1 MNIIVEMGTDESKI
15 KEFLDVLTEYTNVKW
30 RGDEFCPK
38 GYAPN
43 DEDSFHLDIALEIF
57 DAYYFIVEDDILCW
71 DDEGVIRAIPTD
83 KFDKYESLDEVIK
96 DIKKKNNKLNIR
108 NAVIKATDDKY
119 GRILVNFLSEFTNVT
134 WNNGDKLEI
143 YGEEERY
150 ESKLGFDI
158 LKAIEGFEYLI
169 FIIEDNR
176 MTWDTDVYIDE
187 IKEERED
194 SQWYDSVS
202 EFLKSFSK

>member
-1 MNIIVEMGTDESKI
+1 MNIIVKMGTDESKI
-15 KEFLDVLTEYTNVKW
+15 KEFLDVLTVYTNVKW

-43 DEDSFHLDIALEIF
+43 DPEEFHLDIALKIF

-71 DDEGVIRAIPTD
+71 DDEGVIHAISTD
-83 KFDKYESLDEVIK
+83 KFDIYESLDEVIK
-96 DIKKKNNKLNIR
+96 DIKKDNKLNIR
-108 NAVIKATDDKY
+108 NAIIKATDDKY

-134 WNNGDKLEI
+134 WKGGDKLKV
-143 YGEEERY
+143 YNEEEY
-150 ESKLGFDI
+150 EDELGFEI
-158 LKAIEGFEYLI
+158 LKAIEGFKYLI
-169 FIIEDNR
+169 FIIEDNK
-176 MTWDTDVYIDE
+176 MTWDSDVYEDE
-187 IKEERED
+187 LKDVYVD

>member
-1 MNIIVEMGTDESKI
+1 MNIIVKIGTDESKI

-43 DEDSFHLDIALEIF
+43 DPEEFHLDIALKIF
-57 DAYYFIVEDDILCW
+57 DAYYFIIEDDILCW
-71 DDEGVIRAIPTD
+71 DDEGVIHVIPTD

-96 DIKKKNNKLNIR
+96 DIKKDNKLNIR

-134 WNNGDKLEI
+134 WNNGDKLKVYSKEE
-143 YGEEERY
+143 YEEE
-150 ESKLGFDI
+150 LGFKI
-158 LKAIEGFEYLI
+158 LKAIEGYKYLI
-169 FIIEDNR
+169 FIIKDNK
-176 MTWDTDVYIDE
+176 MTWDSDVYMNE
-187 IKEERED
+187 IKEEYKD

>member
-1 MNIIVEMGTDESKI
+1 MNIIVKMGTDELKI

-43 DEDSFHLDIALEIF
+43 DTDSFHLDIALKIF

-71 DDEGVIRAIPTD
+71 DDEGVIHAIPTD

-96 DIKKKNNKLNIR
+96 DIKKDNKLNIR
-108 NAVIKATDDKY
+108 NAVIKATDDKC
-119 GRILVNFLSEFTNVT
+119 GNVLVDFLREFTNVT
-134 WNNGDKLEI
+134 WHNGDKLKDSKK
-143 YGEEERY
+143 Y
-150 ESKLGFDI
+150 EDELGFEI
-158 LKAIEGFEYLI
+158 LRRVEGFKYLI
-169 FIIEDNR
+169 FIIKDNR
-176 MTWDTDVYIDE
+176 MSWDTDAYIDE
-187 IKEERED
+187 IKEERKD

>member
-1 MNIIVEMGTDESKI
+1 MNIIVKMGTDESKI
-15 KEFLDVLTEYTNVKW
+15 KEFLDVLTVYTNVKW

-43 DEDSFHLDIALEIF
+43 DKDEFHLDIALKIF

-71 DDEGVIRAIPTD
+71 DDEGVIHAISTD
-83 KFDKYESLDEVIK
+83 KFDIYESLDEVIK
-96 DIKKKNNKLNIR
+96 DIKKDNKLNIR

-134 WNNGDKLEI
+134 WKGGDKLKV
-143 YGEEERY
+143 YNEEEY
-150 ESKLGFDI
+150 EDELGFEI
-158 LKAIEGFEYLI
+158 LKAIEGFKYLI
-169 FIIEDNR
+169 FIIEDNK
-176 MTWDTDVYIDE
+176 MTWDSDVYEDE
-187 IKEERED
+187 LKDVYVD

>member
-1 MNIIVEMGTDESKI
+1 MNIIVKMGTDESKI
-15 KEFLDVLTEYTNVKW
+15 KEFLDVLTYYTNVKW

-57 DAYYFIVEDDILCW
+57 DAYYFIIEDDILCW
-71 DDEGVIRAIPTD
+71 DDEDVVHVIPTD
-83 KFDKYESLDEVIK
+83 KFDLYESLDEAIK
-96 DIKKKNNKLNIR
+96 DIKKDNKLNIR
-108 NAVIKATDDKY
+108 NAIIKATDDKY

-134 WNNGDKLEI
+134 WKGGDKLKV
-143 YGEEERY
+143 YNEEEY
-150 ESKLGFDI
+150 EDELGFEI
-158 LKAIEGFEYLI
+158 LKAIEGFKYLI
-169 FIIEDNR
+169 FIIEDNK
-176 MTWDTDVYIDE
+176 MTWDSDVYIDE
-187 IKEERED
+187 IKEEYEY

>member
-1 MNIIVEMGTDESKI
+1 MNIIVKMGTDETKI

-43 DEDSFHLDIALEIF
+43 DPDAFHLDIALKIF

-71 DDEGVIRAIPTD
+71 DDEGVIHAIPTD
-83 KFDKYESLDEVIK
+83 KFDKYENLDEVIK
-96 DIKKKNNKLNIR
+96 DIKKDNKLNIR

-119 GRILVNFLSEFTNVT
+119 GRILVNFLSEFTNVI
-134 WNNGDKLEI
+134 WNYGDKLKI
-143 YGEEERY
+143 YGEEEGY
-150 ESKLGFDI
+150 EIELVFDI

-176 MTWDTDVYIDE
+176 MSWDTDAYIDE
-187 IKEERED
+187 IKEECKD

>member
-1 MNIIVEMGTDESKI
+1 MNIIVKMGTDESKI
-15 KEFLDVLTEYTNVKW
+15 KEFLDVLTVYTNVKW

-43 DEDSFHLDIALEIF
+43 DPDEFHLDIALKIF

-71 DDEGVIRAIPTD
+71 DDESVIHAIPTD

-96 DIKKKNNKLNIR
+96 DIKKNNKLNIR

-119 GRILVNFLSEFTNVT
+119 GKILVNFLSEFTNVT
-134 WNNGDKLEI
+134 WNNGDKLKI
-143 YGEEERY
+143 YGEEEEYY

-158 LKAIEGFEYLI
+158 LKAIEGFEYLV

-176 MTWDTDVYIDE
+176 MSWDTDAYIDE
-187 IKEERED
+187 IKEERKD

>member
-1 MNIIVEMGTDESKI
+1 MNIIVKMGTDESKI

-43 DEDSFHLDIALEIF
+43 DEDSFHLDIALKIF
-57 DAYYFIVEDDILCW
+57 DAYYFIIEDDILCW
-71 DDEGVIRAIPTD
+71 DDEDVVHVIPTD
-83 KFDKYESLDEVIK
+83 KFDLYESLDEAIK
-96 DIKKKNNKLNIR
+96 DIKKDNKLNIR
-108 NAVIKATDDKY
+108 NAIIKATDDKY

-134 WNNGDKLEI
+134 WKGGDKLKV
-143 YGEEERY
+143 YNEEEY
-150 ESKLGFDI
+150 EDELGFEI
-158 LKAIEGFEYLI
+158 LKAIEGFKYLI
-169 FIIEDNR
+169 FIIEDNK
-176 MTWDTDVYIDE
+176 MTWDSDVYIDE
-187 IKEERED
+187 IKEEYEY

>member
-1 MNIIVEMGTDESKI
+1 MNIIVKMGTDETKI

-30 RGDEFCPK
+30 RGDDFCPK
-38 GYAPN
+38 GYSPN
-43 DEDSFHLDIALEIF
+43 DPDEFHLDIALKIF

-71 DDEGVIRAIPTD
+71 DDGGVIHVIPTD
-83 KFDKYESLDEVIK
+83 KFDIYESLDEVIK
-96 DIKKKNNKLNIR
+96 DIKKDNKLNIR

-134 WNNGDKLEI
+134 WNNGDKLKI
-143 YGEEERY
+143 YGEEEEYY

-158 LKAIEGFEYLI
+158 LKAIEGFEYLV

-187 IKEERED
+187 IKEERKD

>member
-1 MNIIVEMGTDESKI
+1 MNIIVKMGTDESKI
-15 KEFLDVLTEYTNVKW
+15 KEFLDVLTVYTDVKW

-43 DEDSFHLDIALEIF
+43 DPDEFHLDIALKIF

-71 DDEGVIRAIPTD
+71 DDEGVIHAIPTD

-96 DIKKKNNKLNIR
+96 DIKKDNKLNIR

-119 GRILVNFLSEFTNVT
+119 GKILVNFLSEFTNVT
-134 WNNGDKLEI
+134 WNNGDKLKI
-143 YGEEERY
+143 YGEEEGY
-150 ESKLGFDI
+150 EDKLGFDI
-158 LKAIEGFEYLI
+158 LKAIEGFEYLV

-176 MTWDTDVYIDE
+176 MSWDTDV
-187 IKEERED
+187 
-194 SQWYDSVS
+194 
-202 EFLKSFSK
+202 

>member
-1 MNIIVEMGTDESKI
+1 MNIIVKMGKDESKI
-15 KEFLDVLTEYTNVKW
+15 KEFLDVLTVYTNVKW

-43 DEDSFHLDIALEIF
+43 DPDEFHLDIALKIF
-57 DAYYFIVEDDILCW
+57 DAYYFIIEDDILCW
-71 DDEGVIRAIPTD
+71 DDEGVAHVILTD

-96 DIKKKNNKLNIR
+96 DIKKDNKLNIR
-108 NAVIKATDDKY
+108 NDVIKATDDKY

-134 WNNGDKLEI
+134 WNNGDKLKV
-143 YGEEERY
+143 YSEEEY
-150 ESKLGFDI
+150 EDELGFKI
-158 LKAIEGFEYLI
+158 LKAIEGYKYLI
-169 FIIEDNR
+169 FIIKDNK
-176 MTWDTDVYIDE
+176 MTWDTDAYIDE
-187 IKEERED
+187 IKEERKD

>member
-1 MNIIVEMGTDESKI
+1 MNIIVKMGTDESKI
-15 KEFLDVLTEYTNVKW
+15 KEFLDVLTVYTNVKW

-43 DEDSFHLDIALEIF
+43 DEDEFHLDIALKIF

-71 DDEGVIRAIPTD
+71 DDEGVIHAIPTD

-134 WNNGDKLEI
+134 WNNGDKLKI
-143 YGEEERY
+143 YGEEEGY

-158 LKAIEGFEYLI
+158 LKAIEGFEYLV
-169 FIIEDNR
+169 FIIEDNK
-176 MTWDTDVYIDE
+176 MSWDTDAYIDE
-187 IKEERED
+187 IKEERKD

>member
-1 MNIIVEMGTDESKI
+1 MNIIVKMGTDESKI

-43 DEDSFHLDIALEIF
+43 DPEEFHLDIALKIF
-57 DAYYFIVEDDILCW
+57 DAYYFIIEDDVLCW
-71 DDEGVIRAIPTD
+71 DDEGVVHAISTD
-83 KFDKYESLDEVIK
+83 KFDLYESLDEVVK
-96 DIKKKNNKLNIR
+96 DIKKDNKLNIK

-119 GRILVNFLSEFTNVT
+119 GKILVNFLSEFTNVT
-134 WNNGDKLEI
+134 WNNGDKLKV
-143 YGEEERY
+143 YSEEEY
-150 ESKLGFDI
+150 EDELGFKI
-158 LKAIEGFEYLI
+158 LKAIEGYKYLI
-169 FIIEDNR
+169 FIIKDNK
-176 MTWDTDVYIDE
+176 MTWDSDVYIDE

>member
-1 MNIIVEMGTDESKI
+1 MNIIVKMGTDESKI
-15 KEFLDVLTEYTNVKW
+15 KEFLDVLTVYTNVKW

-43 DEDSFHLDIALEIF
+43 DPDEFHLDIALKIF

-71 DDEGVIRAIPTD
+71 DDEGVIHAISTD
-83 KFDKYESLDEVIK
+83 KFDIYESLDEVIK
-96 DIKKKNNKLNIR
+96 DIKKDNKLNIR

-134 WNNGDKLEI
+134 WKGGDKLKV
-143 YGEEERY
+143 YNEEEY
-150 ESKLGFDI
+150 EDELGFEI
-158 LKAIEGFEYLI
+158 LKAIEGFKYLI
-169 FIIEDNR
+169 FIIEDNK
-176 MTWDTDVYIDE
+176 MTWDSDVYMNE
-187 IKEERED
+187 IKEEYKD